1 MGVIMLERSSIV
13 KQKKQRIFKRRLLAT
28 FPQLRPRLFRR
39 RKRRNVDVTVCIAAM
54 CERDI
59 ILGAADRMITSGD
72 IEFEPSEQVPLAP
85 VFKIAWIMNSIAAMT
100 AGDSG
105 FQSEA
110 IAYVRS
116 AIWKQINAK
125 PAVWPNVRDAV
136 DHYIRYYNWRKNR
149 DAEQKFLLPFG
160 LDRQSFLAK
169 QKDMAPKVAAHLVAE
184 MIGHDVEYE
193 VETIFTGVDETGAH
207 IYQLVENVDM
217 CCDPVGFAAIGSG
230 GRHAESQFM
239 LARHSRN
246 ATFDETLFLLYSAKK
261 QSEVAPGVGE
271 ATDLFAIGPQKG
283 SFVWLGGTAWPFPG
297 IIDMGGLDEI
307 YQSAKQ
313 KREKIVKDAKKEIK
327 GYVDTLRDRAEKSAA
342 KQPAEKTDARV
353 EVTGVS
359 ANATVGDASVM
370 VVEPKP
376 KPAKAP
382 KGRKK

>member
-1 MGVIMLERSSIV
+1 MLKRSSIV
-13 KQKKQRIFKRRLLAT
+13 KQETQGIFNRRLLAT
-28 FPQLRPRLFRR
+28 FPWVRPRLFRK
-39 RKRRNVDVTVCIAAM
+39 RKRRNVDVTVCIAAI
-54 CERDI
+54 CEQNI
-59 ILGAADRMITSGD
+59 ILGAADRIITSGD
-72 IEFEPSEQVPLAP
+72 IEFEPSEQVPLPP
-85 VFKIAWIMNSIAAMT
+85 VFKIAWITNSITAMT

-149 DAEQKFLLPFG
+149 DAEQKFLLPLG

-169 QKDMAPKVAAHLVAE
+169 QKDMAPKVAARLTLE
-184 MIGHDVEYE
+184 MIGYDVEYE

-207 IYQLVENVDM
+207 IYQLMENVDM

-283 SFVWLGGTAWPFPG
+283 SFDWLGGTAWPVPG
-297 IIDMGGLDEI
+297 VIDIGDLDEI
-307 YQSAKQ
+307 YESAKR
-313 KREKIVKDAKKEIK
+313 KREKTFGEAKKEIK
-327 GYVDTLRDRAEKSAA
+327 GYVDMLRARAEKAAA
-342 KQPAEKTDARV
+342 KQPAEKIDARV
-353 EVTGVS
+353 EVSGVS
-359 ANATVGDASVM
+359 ATGDVGDASVT

-376 KPAKAP
+376 KQTKAP